1 MTEEE
6 KVRELQQK
14 LLYFKERSELD
25 LLTGLYNRMSF
36 ESYVSQKLEE
46 KEAGYF
52 LMIDVDNFKG
62 INDLYGHLAG
72 DIVLERTAG
81 LLREVFPATSVI
93 GRMGGDEFA
102 VHVSEIADMEVIET
116 MVGNMIAGFRQTA
129 EEICPDCVTNCSVGI
144 TQIHGHEAFR
154 SVYQRSDM
162 AMYKAKKS
170 SREFCWYE
178 T

>member
-6 KVRELQQK
+6 KVKELQQK

-36 ESYVSQKLEE
+36 ESYVSQELERT
-46 KEAGYF
+46 EAGYF

-62 INDLYGHLAG
+62 INDLYGHLTG
-72 DIVLERTAG
+72 DIVLERTAS
-81 LLREVFPATSVI
+81 LLKKVFPATAVI

-102 VHVSEIADMEVIET
+102 VHISEITGMAAIEA
-116 MVGNMIAGFRQTA
+116 MIGKMTAGFRQTA
-129 EEICPDCVTNCSVGI
+129 EEICPECVTNCSVGI
-144 TQIHGHEAFR
+144 TQIHGQEEFR
-154 SVYQRSDM
+154 TVYQRSDT
-162 AMYKAKKS
+162 AMYIAKKS

-178 T
+178 